1 MNENWIND
9 MQRKLEG
16 HKMDPPSGL
25 WESICE
31 RMGIEPEPVSVKK
44 PAAIKRW
51 YWAAAAVVLALAG
64 FFAFYNQG
72 GDEAVAEAGMVSKEP
87 VELSKEPFKLSS
99 GAEKPISPKKPV
111 IDEQLSGSL
120 LAVLSHKK
128 ETEDSESEEES
139 VLEQADKQT
148 DMEEYAEAEEDHRGD
163 HMRDS
168 VEQNHEPAPVI
179 PMTPDAFTYPEYPA
193 VATQEHGS
201 DAGRWTVGLN
211 ASGGLLAANFV
222 RAGRVYYSQEIMNGY
237 AKYSQTDMNGYAYY
251 WGAIGNNDDP
261 YSSSHVSFYQL
272 TEHIS
277 KHRLPVRFGLSLQ
290 YQLNPHVAL
299 QSGVSYTRLYS
310 EFSFPL
316 YKNISYSQRLHYIGI
331 PFGVAWQ
338 LWTANHFSLYLS
350 GGAMMEKCV
359 SVSLDGD
366 YTGKKPWQWSLNA
379 AAGAEYALTPQFG
392 VYLEPSLGYYF
403 SDGTQLEH
411 YYKEHPLAPS
421 IEFGLRMHLGR

>member
-16 HKMDPPSGL
+16 HKMDPPPGL

-72 GDEAVAEAGMVSKEP
+72 GDEAGMVSNEP
-87 VELSKEPFKLSS
+87 VDISSEPVKISS
-99 GAEKPISPKKPV
+99 GVEKPVFSKKPV
-111 IDEQLSGSL
+111 IVEQPSGSL
-120 LAVLSHKK
+120 LAVQSHEK
-128 ETEDSESEEES
+128 EMKDSKPEEET
-139 VLEQADKQT
+139 VLEQADKQIV
-148 DMEEYAEAEEDHRGD
+148 MEEHEEADMGYKVD
-163 HMRDS
+163 NLRDS
-168 VEQNHEPAPVI
+168 VEQSHEPAPVI
-179 PMTPDAFTYPEYPA
+179 PITSNAFTYPEYPA
-193 VATQEHGS
+193 VANQEHDS

-211 ASGGLLAANFV
+211 ASGGLLAANSV

-251 WGAIGNNDDP
+251 WGGIGKSDDP
-261 YSSSHVSFYQL
+261 YSSSYVSFYQL

-290 YQLNPHVAL
+290 YQLNPSMAL
-299 QSGVSYTRLYS
+299 LSGVSYTRLYS

-350 GGAMMEKCV
+350 GGAMVEKCV
-359 SVSLDGD
+359 DVSLDGD

-379 AAGAEYALTPQFG
+379 AAGAEYALTSQFG